1 MLSRQYRLTERR
13 DFASVYNRRRMAH
26 TEHLTIYWMQ
36 DKRGHRRRFGFVTSK
51 KVGKAHDR
59 NLVRRRLRHICADC
73 LTSFIPGDYIF
84 VARPGSPEL
93 SQDLLAKELFV
104 AREKLYARLP
114 KESPVDATS
123 ELSDDLSGERGD
135 DVTAGNTLIN
145 ETCDIEAANAG
156 TTVTPPA
163 VSLGVRMIRVYQM
176 VSRNTPSTCRFYPT
190 CSEYMAQAMMRHGTW
205 QGLWMGLKRIA
216 RCHPFA
222 KGGHDPVP

>member
-1 MLSRQYRLTERR
+1 MLSRPYRLTERR
-13 DFASVYNRRRMAH
+13 DFATVYNRRRMAH

-73 LTSFIPGDYIF
+73 ISSFIPGDYIF

-93 SQDLLAKELFV
+93 SQEHLANEMFA
-104 AREKLYARLP
+104 AREKLYARIP
-114 KESPVDATS
+114 KENPQPTPDEPNPATNINQLEDKQPETAAVPEQNVPSAHGTMDAS
-123 ELSDDLSGERGD
+123 R
-135 DVTAGNTLIN
+135 A
-145 ETCDIEAANAG
+145 
-156 TTVTPPA
+156 VTPA
-163 VSLGVRMIRVYQM
+163 VRLIRVYQM
-176 VSRNTPSTCRFYPT
+176 ISRNTPSTCRFYPT
-190 CSEYMAQAMMRHGTW
+190 CSEYMAQAMNRYGTW

>member
-1 MLSRQYRLTERR
+1 MLSRPYRLTERR
-13 DFASVYNRRRMAH
+13 DFATVYNRRRMAH

-73 LTSFIPGDYIF
+73 ISSFIPGDYIF

-93 SQDLLAKELFV
+93 SQEHLANEMFA
-104 AREKLYARLP
+104 AREKLYARIP
-114 KESPVDATS
+114 KENPQPTSDEPNPATNINQLEDKQPETAAVPEQNVPSAHGTMDAS
-123 ELSDDLSGERGD
+123 R
-135 DVTAGNTLIN
+135 A
-145 ETCDIEAANAG
+145 
-156 TTVTPPA
+156 VTPA
-163 VSLGVRMIRVYQM
+163 VRLIRVYQM
-176 VSRNTPSTCRFYPT
+176 ISRNTPSTCRFYPT
-190 CSEYMAQAMMRHGTW
+190 CSEYMAQAMNRYGTW